1 MHWPVPLKTDRVT
14 DGNVLCIP
22 TLEDGTVD
30 IDTKEWNFIKTWE
43 LMQELPKTGK
53 TKAVGVSNFS
63 INNIKELLESPNNKV
78 VPATNQIE
86 IHPLLPQDEL
96 IAFCKEKGIVVEAY
110 SPFGS
115 ANAPLLKEQAIIDMA
130 KKHGVEPAQLIISWS
145 IQRGYVVL
153 AKSVNPERI
162 VSNFKIFTLPEDD
175 FKTISNLSKVHGTK
189 RVVDMKWGSFPIFQ

>member
-1 MHWPVPLKTDRVT
+1 M
-14 DGNVLCIP
+14 
-22 TLEDGTVD
+22 
-30 IDTKEWNFIKTWE
+30 
-43 LMQELPKTGK
+43 
-53 TKAVGVSNFS
+53 
-63 INNIKELLESPNNKV
+63 

-115 ANAPLLKEQAIIDMA
+115 ANAPLLTEQAIIDMA
-130 KKHGVEPAQLIISWS
+130 KMHGVEPAQLIISWS

-175 FKTISNLSKVHGTK
+175 FKTISNLSKVHVTK